1 MFIKSKHLDDL
12 AGGGGGD
19 FFQNFEMKRNLFG
32 IFEGFRIR
40 LPIKDSLKKIVL

>member
-19 FFQNFEMKRNLFG
+19 FFQNFEMNGIIFG
-32 IFEGFRIR
+32 
-40 LPIKDSLKKIVL
+40 